1 MKNSYGKKIYSLIKL
16 LFPFTRSLTGDGNKK
31 TLDEIKKIIPKLKI
45 LKFKSGTK
53 VFDWKIPEEWNIKK
67 AYIICPDGK
76 RIADYK
82 ESNLNVVNYSVP
94 IRKKMDLNA
103 LKKKIFY
110 LKELPNA
117 VPYVTSYYHRDWGFC
132 MSYNKFKNLKSGEY
146 NVVIDSKLDKKG
158 NLIIGEYFI
167 KGKSK
172 KEILISTN
180 ICHPSLVNNELTGP
194 SILTYLI
201 KKIENDNNFYSVR
214 IIFVPETI
222 GILTYLSKNLKN
234 LKKNFHA
241 GFHLTC
247 FGDNKQYSMIETKFK
262 DSYSDKIAKL
272 VLQYKKGNK
281 KVYDFHNF
289 RGSDERQYNS
299 PGINLPVVTLMRSKF
314 GSFKEYHTSLDN
326 LSIVSE
332 KSLLESL
339 NYICDIVKIIQK
351 DFYIFSQFKGEP
363 FFAKRNLYRSSGVTY
378 PWSKDE
384 KLLFNIFSYADGIT
398 LSDLSI
404 KLKKDPIKLIRLI
417 EHFKNKKML
426 KTTFKFK
433 TL

>member
-1 MKNSYGKKIYSLIKL
+1 
-16 LFPFTRSLTGDGNKK
+16 
-31 TLDEIKKIIPKLKI
+31 
-45 LKFKSGTK
+45 
-53 VFDWKIPEEWNIKK
+53 
-67 AYIICPDGK
+67 
-76 RIADYK
+76 
-82 ESNLNVVNYSVP
+82 
-94 IRKKMDLNA
+94 
-103 LKKKIFY
+103 
-110 LKELPNA
+110 
-117 VPYVTSYYHRDWGFC
+117 
-132 MSYNKFKNLKSGEY
+132 
-146 NVVIDSKLDKKG
+146 
-158 NLIIGEYFI
+158 
-167 KGKSK
+167 
-172 KEILISTN
+172 
-180 ICHPSLVNNELTGP
+180 
-194 SILTYLI
+194 
-201 KKIENDNNFYSVR
+201 
-214 IIFVPETI
+214 
-222 GILTYLSKNLKN
+222 
-234 LKKNFHA
+234 
-241 GFHLTC
+241 
-247 FGDNKQYSMIETKFK
+247 MIETKFK

-332 KSLLESL
+332 KSLLESF

-384 KLLFNIFSYADGIT
+384 KLLFNIFSYADGIS